1 MLRIK
6 KNPDDDIFKEVQEAV
21 KSNLGFCPCRLEHTT
36 DTKCPC
42 KEFRDQ
48 KIEGECNCGLFIKVQ
63 EDD

>member
-6 KNPDDDIFKEVQEAV
+6 KNPDEEMFKEVLAAV
-21 KSNLGFCPCRLEHTT
+21 KANLGYCPCRLEHTP

-42 KEFRDQ
+42 KEFRNQ
-48 KIEGECNCGLFIKVQ
+48 TTEGECNCGLYIKVQ

>member
-1 MLRIK
+1 MLRII
-6 KNPDDDIFKEVQEAV
+6 KNPDEEMFKEVLTAV
-21 KSNLGFCPCRLEHTT
+21 KDNQGYCPCRLEHTP

-48 KIEGECNCGLFIKVQ
+48 ETEGECNCGLYVKVQ

>member
-6 KNPDDDIFKEVQEAV
+6 KNPDEEMFKEVLAAV
-21 KSNLGFCPCRLEHTT
+21 KANLGYCPCRLEHTP

-42 KEFRDQ
+42 KEFRNQ
-48 KIEGECNCGLFIKVQ
+48 TMEGECNCGLYIKVR